1 MSPVIP
7 VAFTE
12 RWGLQVI
19 VLGVGRGGGGGEIS
33 KGGGAPVPQVLIE
46 SLVSGGAY

>member
-7 VAFTE
+7 VVFTE

-19 VLGVGRGGGGGEIS
+19 VLGAGGKIR